1 LSRATPPSPPPPL
14 SALPYRLCATSSTS
28 DSLVAVPCH
37 LCNTS
42 RIEAGNEGT
51 NNEGNGPSPLHWH
64 PRRPLLFYLCCTS
77 GKGGGQG
84 YCPRGRAL
92 HRSEVEGWAM
102 RDEEKGE
109 GWGRRKRGGGSG
121 EDDAPY
127 DGSRRQQAT
136 SLTVAKAETTTI
148 EGCSGG
154 EGALSPNWRK
164 KMPPKGKNKF
174 GGGLVKAQQWVIL
187 IFQKWH

>member
-1 LSRATPPSPPPPL
+1 RVIVLSSSLAT
-14 SALPYRLCATSSTS
+14 CATRVDRGGHQQRRQRTF
-28 DSLVAVPCH
+28 A
-37 LCNTS
+37 
-42 RIEAGNEGT
+42 
-51 NNEGNGPSPLHWH
+51 SPLAS
-64 PRRPLLFYLCCTS
+64 RRPLLFYLCCTS

-164 KMPPKGKNKF
+164 KMAPKGKNKF
-174 GGGLVKAQQWVIL
+174 GGGLVKA
-187 IFQKWH
+187 